1 MKEKDLL
8 YKITVGVNK
17 ATEVIV
23 QYSLFSQNSII
34 DGSIHHFCEARSKII
49 SRITMFRHQA
59 FSMIENYP
67 DFYIPLD
74 SREISNINDKNSILK
89 LTKYLKNYYDVL
101 GGLNYI
107 NVYFQD
113 KYMALR
119 AIQNIPILISR
130 RRNMDW
136 ALRKAYQTKY
146 KEFIQSMKKN
156 LTYME

>member
-8 YKITVGVNK
+8 YKITVGVNQ

-101 GGLNYI
+101 GGLDYI

-119 AIQNIPILISR
+119 AIQSIPILISR
-130 RRNMDW
+130 RHNMDW
-136 ALRKAYQTKY
+136 ALRKAYQTQY
-146 KEFIQSMKKN
+146 KEFIQSIKKN

>member
-1 MKEKDLL
+1 MNEKDLL
-8 YKITVGVNK
+8 CKIVVRSSLPTCVK
-17 ATEVIV
+17 I

-101 GGLNYI
+101 GGLDYI

-119 AIQNIPILISR
+119 AIQSIPILISR
-130 RRNMDW
+130 RHNMDW
-136 ALRKAYQTKY
+136 ALRKAYQTQY
-146 KEFIQSMKKN
+146 KEFIQSIKKN

>member
-23 QYSLFSQNSII
+23 QYSLFSQNSIKE
-34 DGSIHHFCEARSKII
+34 DSLYYQYYTACSKTYRI
-49 SRITMFRHQA
+49 SLFRNPRLS
-59 FSMIENYP
+59 FIERFQDYDIEVNH
-67 DFYIPLD
+67 
-74 SREISNINDKNSILK
+74 SEISNINDKNSILK

-101 GGLNYI
+101 GGLDYI

-119 AIQNIPILISR
+119 AIQSIPILISR
-130 RRNMDW
+130 RHNMDW
-136 ALRKAYQTKY
+136 ALRKAYQTQY
-146 KEFIQSMKKN
+146 KEFIQSIKKN

>member
-1 MKEKDLL
+1 MNEKDLL
-8 YKITVGVNK
+8 CKIVVRSSLPTCVK
-17 ATEVIV
+17 I
-23 QYSLFSQNSII
+23 QYSLFSQNSIKE
-34 DGSIHHFCEARSKII
+34 DSLYYQYYTACSKTYRI
-49 SRITMFRHQA
+49 SLFRNPRLS
-59 FSMIENYP
+59 FIERFQDYDIEVNH
-67 DFYIPLD
+67 
-74 SREISNINDKNSILK
+74 SEISNINDKNSILK

-101 GGLNYI
+101 GGLDYI

-119 AIQNIPILISR
+119 AIQSIPILISR

-136 ALRKAYQTKY
+136 SLRKAYQTKY